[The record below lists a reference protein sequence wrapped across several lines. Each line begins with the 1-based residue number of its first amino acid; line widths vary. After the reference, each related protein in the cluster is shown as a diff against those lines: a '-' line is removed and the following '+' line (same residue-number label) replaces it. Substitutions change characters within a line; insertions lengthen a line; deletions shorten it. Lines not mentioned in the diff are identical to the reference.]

1 MKGGEGSG
9 PTVRGK
15 EGGGGKSGHTRGS
28 GMSGLGW
35 SWFPTAPHPRCRRG
49 RVRGRSWGERR
60 WKVVVGGGG
69 VKPAMMLRG
78 CTSATAHPTRVRVP
92 RGGVSQRLP
101 PGLKAFT
108 PNSLP
113 SLSPPRRIKGGWG
126 V

>member
-1 MKGGEGSG
+1 M
-9 PTVRGK
+9 
-15 EGGGGKSGHTRGS
+15 
-28 GMSGLGW
+28 
-35 SWFPTAPHPRCRRG
+35 C
-49 RVRGRSWGERR
+49 
-60 WKVVVGGGG
+60 GGG

-113 SLSPPRRIKGGWG
+113 SLSPPRRIKGGGG